1 MMVITR
7 ENKDMDDLLMLRELS
22 DNPELYMD
30 DADRELLQSNIDLL
44 DVSKANSI
52 TIYGSDIQKNMAEL
66 SEMMIKNIGE
76 TNVDEISDTIDKTI
90 EYLSETDD
98 EEEKKSFLPWKK
110 KSKSL
115 TIQNKYDVISQN
127 VEKIESS
134 LEAHQVRLMKDTA
147 MLDQIYKMNQ
157 EYFKQVNMKIVAA
170 KDKLEQI
177 KAGHFPADC
186 ADIIPDIT
194 DRLERKILEL
204 ETTRTISLQQ
214 APQIRMLQAN
224 AATMADK
231 LQSTLYTVIPL
242 WKNQI
247 VIAFGTEHT
256 RAAIAADK
264 KLTDMSNQLL
274 IKNAQNLK
282 MLTVETQKARDD
294 NHIDPKAL
302 GEANRILIESLDD
315 ITKVQQEGK
324 LKRYKAEQE
333 LSRIDEEMKGR
344 LFLASTDS
352 TN

>member
-1 MMVITR
+1 
-7 ENKDMDDLLMLRELS
+7 MDDLTLLRELT
-22 DNPELYMD
+22 DNPEFYLED
-30 DADRELLQSNIDLL
+30 EDRELLQSNMELI

-52 TIYGSDIQKNMAEL
+52 TLYGSDIQKNMAEL
-66 SEMMIKNIGE
+66 SEMMIKSIGE
-76 TNVDEISDTIDKTI
+76 TNVDEISETIDKTV

-98 EEEKKSFLPWKK
+98 GEEEKKSFFPWLR
-110 KSKSL
+110 KSKAKPL
-115 TIQNKYDVISQN
+115 ELQNKYDIISKN
-127 VEKIESS
+127 VEKIETS

-157 EYFKQVNMKIVAA
+157 EYFKQVNLKIAAA

-177 KAGHFPADC
+177 REGNYPDDC
-186 ADIIPDIT
+186 ADIIPDIM
-194 DRLERKILEL
+194 DRLERKI
-204 ETTRTISLQQ
+204 

-224 AATMADK
+224 AAAMADK

-294 NHIDPKAL
+294 NNIDPKAL

-315 ITKVQQEGK
+315 ISRIQQEGR

-333 LSRIDEEMKGR
+333 LARIDEEMKGR
-344 LFLASTDS
+344 LYLASTE
-352 TN
+352 

>member
-1 MMVITR
+1 MQMKAAEWR
-7 ENKDMDDLLMLRELS
+7 LNYMDDLTLLRELS
-22 DNPELYMD
+22 DNPEYYMEEE
-30 DADRELLQSNIDLL
+30 DRELLQANIELL
-44 DVSKANSI
+44 DISKANSI
-52 TIYGSDIQKNMAEL
+52 TLYGSDIQKNMAEL
-66 SEMMIKNIGE
+66 SEMMIKSIGE
-76 TNVDEISDTIDKTI
+76 TKVDEISDTIDQTVA
-90 EYLSETDD
+90 YLSETDD
-98 EEEKKSFLPWKK
+98 KEDKGILPWKK

-115 TIQNKYDVISQN
+115 TLQNRYDVISQN

-157 EYFKQVNMKIVAA
+157 EYFRLVNLKIAAA
-170 KDKLEQI
+170 KDKLEQLRSG
-177 KAGHFPADC
+177 ACPAEY
-186 ADIIPDIT
+186 ADILPDII
-194 DRLERKILEL
+194 DRLERKVLEL
-204 ETTRTISLQQ
+204 ETTRTIALQQ

-224 AATMADK
+224 AAAMADK
-231 LQSTLYTVIPL
+231 LQSTLYSVIPL

-256 RAAIAADK
+256 RAAIATDK

-294 NHIDPKAL
+294 NTIDPKAL

-315 ITKVQQEGK
+315 ITKIQQEGK

-333 LSRIDEEMKGR
+333 LSKIDEEMKGR
-344 LFLASTDS
+344 LSLLSS
-352 TN
+352 GS

>member
-1 MMVITR
+1 
-7 ENKDMDDLLMLRELS
+7 MDDLALLRELS
-22 DNPELYMD
+22 DNPELYMED
-30 DADRELLQSNIDLL
+30 DDRELLQSNMELL

-52 TIYGSDIQKNMAEL
+52 TLYGSDIQKKMAEL
-66 SEMMIKNIGE
+66 SEMMIKSIGE
-76 TNVDEISDTIDKTI
+76 TNVDEVSETIDQTV
-90 EYLSETDD
+90 EYLADTDD
-98 EEEKKSFLPWKK
+98 TKEKKSFLPWKK

-115 TIQNKYDVISQN
+115 TIQNKYDVISKN
-127 VEKIESS
+127 VDKIETS

-157 EYFKQVNMKIVAA
+157 EYFKQV
-170 KDKLEQI
+170 E
-177 KAGHFPADC
+177 DC

-194 DRLERKILEL
+194 ERLERKILEL

-224 AATMADK
+224 AAAMADK

-256 RAAIAADK
+256 RAAIATDK

-282 MLTVETQKARDD
+282 MLTVETQRARDD
-294 NHIDPKAL
+294 NNIDPKAL
-302 GEANRILIESLDD
+302 GEANKILIESLDD
-315 ITKVQQEGK
+315 ISKIQQEGK

-333 LSRIDEEMKGR
+333 LARIDEEMKGR
-344 LFLASTDS
+344 LYLAST
-352 TN
+352 NN

>member
-1 MMVITR
+1 
-7 ENKDMDDLLMLRELS
+7 MDDLTLLRELCE
-22 DNPELYMD
+22 NPELYLED
-30 DADRELLQSNIDLL
+30 EDRELLQSNKELL
-44 DVSKANSI
+44 DISKANSI
-52 TIYGSDIQKNMAEL
+52 TVYGTDIQKNMAEL
-66 SEMMIKNIGE
+66 SEMMIKSIGE
-76 TNVDEISDTIDKTI
+76 TNVDEISDIIDQTVT
-90 EYLSETDD
+90 YLSDAD
-98 EEEKKSFLPWKK
+98 EKAEEKSFFPWKK
-110 KSKSL
+110 KSSSL
-115 TIQNKYDVISQN
+115 TLQNKYDVVSQN
-127 VEKIESS
+127 VEKIETS

-157 EYFKQVNMKIVAA
+157 EYFKLVNYKIAAA

-177 KAGHFPADC
+177 QMGDYPSDC
-186 ADIIPDIT
+186 ADIIPDII

-204 ETTRTISLQQ
+204 QTTRTISLQQ

-224 AATMADK
+224 AAAMADK

-256 RAAIAADK
+256 KAAIAADK

-282 MLTVETQKARDD
+282 MLTVETQKARND
-294 NHIDPKAL
+294 NNIDPKAL

-315 ITKVQQEGK
+315 ITKIQQEGK

-333 LSRIDEEMKGR
+333 LAKIDEEMKER
-344 LFLASTDS
+344 LYLESVKAGL
-352 TN
+352 

>member
-1 MMVITR
+1 
-7 ENKDMDDLLMLRELS
+7 MDDLALLRELS
-22 DNPELYMD
+22 DNPELYLD
-30 DADRELLQSNIDLL
+30 DEDKEILQSNKELL
-44 DVSKANSI
+44 DVSRANSI
-52 TIYGSDIQKNMAEL
+52 TVYGSDIQKKMADL
-66 SEMMIKNIGE
+66 SEMMIKSIGE
-76 TNVDEISDTIDKTI
+76 TNVDEISETIDQTVT
-90 EYLSETDD
+90 YLSETDD
-98 EEEKKSFLPWKK
+98 KEEEKSILPWKK
-110 KSKSL
+110 KAKPL
-115 TIQNKYDVISQN
+115 TIQNKYDVISRN
-127 VEKIESS
+127 VEKIEGS
-134 LEAHQVRLMKDTA
+134 LQAHQVRLMKDTA

-157 EYFKQVNMKIVAA
+157 EYFKLVNLKIAAA
-170 KDKLEQI
+170 KDKLEQV
-177 KAGHFPADC
+177 KMGNFPAEC
-186 ADIIPDIT
+186 ADIIPDII

-256 RAAIAADK
+256 RAAIATDK

-282 MLTVETQKARDD
+282 MLSVETQKARDD
-294 NHIDPKAL
+294 NNIDPKAL

-315 ITKVQQEGK
+315 ITKIQQEGK

-333 LSRIDEEMKGR
+333 LAKIDEEMKGR
-344 LFLASTDS
+344 LYLASSGSDK
-352 TN
+352 

>member
-1 MMVITR
+1 
-7 ENKDMDDLLMLRELS
+7 MDDLALLRELS
-22 DNPELYMD
+22 DNPELYLED
-30 DADRELLQSNIDLL
+30 EDRDVLQANRELLDI
-44 DVSKANSI
+44 SKANSI
-52 TIYGSDIQKNMAEL
+52 TVYGSDIQKNMAEL
-66 SEMMIKNIGE
+66 SEMMIKSIGE
-76 TNVDEISDTIDKTI
+76 TNVDEISETIDRTVG
-90 EYLSETDD
+90 YLADTDD
-98 EEEKKSFLPWKK
+98 EEEKKSIFPWKK
-110 KSKSL
+110 KAKPL
-115 TIQNKYDVISQN
+115 TLQNKYDVISQN
-127 VEKIESS
+127 VEKIETS

-157 EYFKQVNMKIVAA
+157 EYFKQVNFKIAAA

-177 KAGHFPADC
+177 RMGDYPDDC
-186 ADIIPDIT
+186 ADIIPDVI

-224 AATMADK
+224 AAAMADK

-294 NHIDPKAL
+294 NNIDPKAL
-302 GEANRILIESLDD
+302 GEANRILLESLDD
-315 ITKVQQEGK
+315 ITKIQQEGK

-333 LSRIDEEMKGR
+333 LARIDEEMKGR
-344 LFLASTDS
+344 LLLASRGTE
-352 TN
+352 

>member
-1 MMVITR
+1 
-7 ENKDMDDLLMLRELS
+7 MDDLTLLRELT
-22 DNPELYMD
+22 DNPEFYLED
-30 DADRELLQSNIDLL
+30 EDRELLQSNMELI

-52 TIYGSDIQKNMAEL
+52 TLYGSDIQKNMAEL
-66 SEMMIKNIGE
+66 SEMMIKSIGE
-76 TNVDEISDTIDKTI
+76 TNVDEISETIDKTV

-98 EEEKKSFLPWKK
+98 GEEEKKSFFPWLR
-110 KSKSL
+110 KSKAKPL
-115 TIQNKYDVISQN
+115 ELQNKYDIISKN
-127 VEKIESS
+127 VEKIETS

-157 EYFKQVNMKIVAA
+157 EYFKQVNLKIAAA

-177 KAGHFPADC
+177 REGNYPDDC
-186 ADIIPDIT
+186 ADIIPDIM

-224 AATMADK
+224 AAAMADK

-274 IKNAQNLK
+274 IKNAKNLK

-294 NHIDPKAL
+294 NNIDPKAL

-315 ITKVQQEGK
+315 ISKIQQEGR

-333 LSRIDEEMKGR
+333 LARIDEEMKGR
-344 LFLASTDS
+344 LYLASTE
-352 TN
+352 

>member
-1 MMVITR
+1 
-7 ENKDMDDLLMLRELS
+7 MDDLALLRELS
-22 DNPELYMD
+22 DNPELYLED
-30 DADRELLQSNIDLL
+30 EDRELLQSNKELL

-52 TIYGSDIQKNMAEL
+52 TLYGSDIQKKMADL
-66 SEMMIKNIGE
+66 SEMMIKSIGE
-76 TNVDEISDTIDKTI
+76 TNVDEISETIDQTVS
-90 EYLSETDD
+90 YLSEADD
-98 EEEKKSFLPWKK
+98 KAEKKSFLPWKK
-110 KSKSL
+110 KSSSL

-127 VEKIESS
+127 VEKIENS

-157 EYFKQVNMKIVAA
+157 EYFRQVNLKIAAA
-170 KDKLEQI
+170 KDKLDMI
-177 KAGHFPADC
+177 KAGNYPEDC
-186 ADIIPDIT
+186 ADIIPDIIE
-194 DRLERKILEL
+194 RLERKILEL

-224 AATMADK
+224 AAAMADK

-256 RAAIAADK
+256 RAAIEADK

-282 MLTVETQKARDD
+282 MLTVETQKARND
-294 NHIDPKAL
+294 NNIDPKAL
-302 GEANRILIESLDD
+302 GEANKILIESLDD
-315 ITKVQQEGK
+315 ITKIQQEGK

-333 LSRIDEEMKGR
+333 LTRIDEEMKGR
-344 LFLASTDS
+344 LLLASEK
-352 TN
+352 

>member
-1 MMVITR
+1 
-7 ENKDMDDLLMLRELS
+7 MDDLALLRELS
-22 DNPELYMD
+22 DNPELYLND
-30 DADRELLQSNIDLL
+30 EDREQLQLNKELL

-52 TIYGSDIQKNMAEL
+52 TLYGSDIQKNMAEL
-66 SEMMIKNIGE
+66 SEMMIKSIGE
-76 TNVDEISDTIDKTI
+76 TNVDEISETIDKTV
-90 EYLSETDD
+90 EYLSESDD
-98 EEEKKSFLPWKK
+98 EEEKKSFLPWIKK
-110 KSKSL
+110 SRSKSL
-115 TIQNKYDVISQN
+115 DIQNKYDVISQN
-127 VEKIESS
+127 VEKIETS

-157 EYFKQVNMKIVAA
+157 EYFKQVNLKIAAA

-177 KAGHFPADC
+177 REGKYPAEC
-186 ADIIPDIT
+186 ADIIPDII

-224 AATMADK
+224 AASMADK

-282 MLTVETQKARDD
+282 MLTVETQRARDD
-294 NHIDPKAL
+294 NNIDPKAL

-315 ITKVQQEGK
+315 ITKIQQEGK

-333 LSRIDEEMKGR
+333 LARIDEEMKGR
-344 LFLASTDS
+344 LFLSSSGATE
-352 TN
+352 

>member
-1 MMVITR
+1 
-7 ENKDMDDLLMLRELS
+7 MDDLTLLRQLS
-22 DNPELYMD
+22 DNPEFYLED
-30 DADRELLQSNIDLL
+30 EDREALQSNKELL
-44 DVSKANSI
+44 DLSKANSI
-52 TIYGSDIQKNMAEL
+52 TLYGTDIQKNMAEL
-66 SEMMIKNIGE
+66 SEMMIKNIGS
-76 TNVDEISDTIDKTI
+76 TNVDEISDTIDRTV
-90 EYLSETDD
+90 EYLSETD
-98 EEEKKSFLPWKK
+98 EPEEKKSFFPLPWKK
-110 KSKSL
+110 KSSPL
-115 TIQNKYDVISQN
+115 TLQNKYDVISRN

-134 LEAHQVRLMKDTA
+134 LEAHQIRLMK
-147 MLDQIYKMNQ
+147 
-157 EYFKQVNMKIVAA
+157 EYFKQVNLKIAAA

-177 KAGHFPADC
+177 RGGDYPEDC
-186 ADIIPDIT
+186 ADIIPEIT

-224 AATMADK
+224 AVAMADK

-282 MLTVETQKARDD
+282 MLTVETQKAR
-294 NHIDPKAL
+294 NENNLDPKAL

-315 ITKVQQEGK
+315 ISRIQQEGK

-333 LSRIDEEMKGR
+333 LARIDEEMKGR
-344 LFLASTDS
+344 LYLASTS
-352 TN
+352 TE

>member
-1 MMVITR
+1 
-7 ENKDMDDLLMLRELS
+7 MDDLALLRELS
-22 DNPELYMD
+22 DNPELYMED
-30 DADRELLQSNIDLL
+30 DDRELLQSNMELL

-52 TIYGSDIQKNMAEL
+52 TLYGSDIQKKMAEL
-66 SEMMIKNIGE
+66 SEMMIKSIGE
-76 TNVDEISDTIDKTI
+76 TNVDEVSETIDQTV
-90 EYLSETDD
+90 EYLADTDD
-98 EEEKKSFLPWKK
+98 TKEKKSFLPWKK
-110 KSKSL
+110 KTKSL
-115 TIQNKYDVISQN
+115 TIQNKYDVISKN
-127 VEKIESS
+127 VDKIETS

-157 EYFKQVNMKIVAA
+157 EYFKQVNFKIAAA

-177 KAGHFPADC
+177 RSGNYPEDC

-194 DRLERKILEL
+194 ERLERKILEL

-224 AATMADK
+224 AAAMADK

-256 RAAIAADK
+256 RAAIATDK

-282 MLTVETQKARDD
+282 MLTVETKRARDD
-294 NHIDPKAL
+294 NNIDPKAL
-302 GEANRILIESLDD
+302 GEANKILIESLDD
-315 ITKVQQEGK
+315 ISKIQQEGK

-333 LSRIDEEMKGR
+333 LARIDEEMKGR
-344 LFLASTDS
+344 LYLAST
-352 TN
+352 NN

>member
-1 MMVITR
+1 
-7 ENKDMDDLLMLRELS
+7 MDDLTLLRQLT
-22 DNPELYMD
+22 DNPEFYLED
-30 DADRELLQSNIDLL
+30 EDREELQSNKELL
-44 DVSKANSI
+44 DLSKANSI
-52 TIYGSDIQKNMAEL
+52 TLYGSDIQKNMAEL
-66 SEMMIKNIGE
+66 SEMMIKNIGS
-76 TNVDEISDTIDKTI
+76 TNVDEISDTIDRTV
-90 EYLSETDD
+90 EYLSETD
-98 EEEKKSFLPWKK
+98 EPEEKKSFFPLPWKK
-110 KSKSL
+110 KSSPL
-115 TIQNKYDVISQN
+115 TLQNKYDVISRN

-157 EYFKQVNMKIVAA
+157 EYFKQVNLKIAAA

-177 KAGHFPADC
+177 REGKYPDEC
-186 ADIIPDIT
+186 ADIIPEIT

-224 AATMADK
+224 AVAMADK

-282 MLTVETQKARDD
+282 MLTVETQKAR
-294 NHIDPKAL
+294 NENNLDPKAL

-315 ITKVQQEGK
+315 ISRIQQEGK

-333 LSRIDEEMKGR
+333 LARIDEEMKGR
-344 LFLASTDS
+344 LYLASTS
-352 TN
+352 TE

>member
-1 MMVITR
+1 
-7 ENKDMDDLLMLRELS
+7 MDDLALLRSLS
-22 DNPELYMD
+22 ENPEFYMD
-30 DADRELLQSNIDLL
+30 DEDRELLQTNKELL
-44 DVSKANSI
+44 DISKANSI
-52 TIYGSDIQKNMAEL
+52 TVYGSDIQKKMAEL
-66 SEMMIKNIGE
+66 SEIMIKSVGE
-76 TNVDEISDTIDKTI
+76 TNVDEITETIDQTVT
-90 EYLSETDD
+90 YLSETDD
-98 EEEKKSFLPWKK
+98 ANEKKSILTWKK
-110 KSKSL
+110 KSKTL
-115 TIQNKYDVISQN
+115 TLQNKYDVISKN

-134 LEAHQVRLMKDTA
+134 LEAHQVQLMKDTA

-157 EYFKQVNMKIVAA
+157 EYFRLVNLKIAAA

-177 KAGHFPADC
+177 TEGNYPEDC
-186 ADIIPDIT
+186 ADIIPEIT

-224 AATMADK
+224 AAAMADK

-294 NHIDPKAL
+294 NNIDPKAL

-315 ITKVQQEGK
+315 ITKIQQEGK

-333 LSRIDEEMKGR
+333 LAKIDEEMKGR
-344 LFLASTDS
+344 LYLASTES
-352 TN
+352 